1 MEKKLIIFDIDGTLY
16 DNANKCMHQSSI
28 ECIKKL
34 YEQGHELVI
43 ATGRSYPMI
52 GNVDPIKKYINT
64 YILING
70 QLIQRNNEI
79 VYKENIEIEKLEK
92 LLKDFNDAGITYGCI
107 SSSGERLSDIDE
119 FVNHAYTTFCLK
131 DPVIDPKYYLK
142 EDIYQIWCFGDDD
155 KVKDFI
161 KSHSD
166 FEFMAWGGTGYDVL
180 LKGRN
185 KARTI
190 KILADMLGFDNK
202 DVIAIGDGHNDVL
215 MVKEVGFGIA
225 MGNACNE
232 LKEVADYITDDIDK
246 DGLYK
251 AFKYLNLI

>member
-16 DNANKCMHQSSI
+16 DNNKKCIHQSTI
-28 ECIKKL
+28 ECVKKL
-34 YEQGHELVI
+34 YENGHDLVI
-43 ATGRSYPMI
+43 ATGRSFPMI
-52 GNVDPIKKYINT
+52 GNVEILKPYINT

-70 QLIQRNNEI
+70 QIILRNGETI
-79 VYKENIEIEKLEK
+79 YKENIELDKLEK

-107 SSSGERLSDIDE
+107 SSSGERLSDVDQ

-131 DPVIDPKYYLK
+131 DPIIDPKYYLT

-155 KVKDFI
+155 KVKEFI
-161 KSHSD
+161 KSHQE

-190 KILADMLGFDNK
+190 KILREYLNIDNK
-202 DVIAIGDGHNDVL
+202 DVIAIGDGYNDIS
-215 MVKEVGFGIA
+215 MMKEVGYGIA
-225 MGNACNE
+225 MGNGNDE
-232 LKEVADYITDDIDK
+232 LKKNAKYITDDIDK
-246 DGLYK
+246 DGLYN
-251 AFKYLNLI
+251 AFKKLGLI